1 LSGCIIDRNTG
12 NYPLEHFY
20 GVNNCTIGADNSSP
34 ILYYRRNASVEKPIV
49 VNSLVLASHAGSV
62 VTDVAAANSVFI
74 EGCGVDAA
82 LLTDCI
88 VTNIESV
95 LPNADYEPVIGA
107 NLTVD
112 AGNFEA
118 FDRDVCGNVDVYGRQ
133 RVANGSMD
141 IGAVEAQWL
150 GRYSDD
156 LAGLGIAVTN
166 ASPAVVE
173 TADGLVAIRDGRL
186 DLEWRNSCGQ
196 ALKHVLPVKV
206 AGSGVLTVWLNG
218 EVLGTAMSADGEAI
232 FEFRNALAVNAL
244 SFVYVPGEG
253 DAGAAFIGPLK
264 RPLGHVIVIR

>member
-1 LSGCIIDRNTG
+1 VTNTG
-12 NYPLEHFY
+12 ALQ
-20 GVNNCTIGADNSSP
+20 
-34 ILYYRRNASVEKPIV
+34 
-49 VNSLVLASHAGSV
+49 
-62 VTDVAAANSVFI
+62 I
-74 EGCGVDAA
+74 E
-82 LLTDCI
+82 
-88 VTNIESV
+88 
-95 LPNADYEPVIGA
+95 ADYTPVIGGNVA
-107 NLTVD
+107 VD
-112 AGNFEA
+112 AGDFGLY
-118 FDRDVCGNVDVYGRQ
+118 DPDVCGGTDIYGRQ